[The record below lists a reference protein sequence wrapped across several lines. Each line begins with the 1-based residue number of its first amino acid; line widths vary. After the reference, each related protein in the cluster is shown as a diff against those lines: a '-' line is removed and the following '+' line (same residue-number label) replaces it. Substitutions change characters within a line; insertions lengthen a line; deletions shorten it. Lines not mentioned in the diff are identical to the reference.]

1 MKKTIAVLM
10 ALSSVGMGAELVAG
24 WYDFSET
31 TASGYTLSL
40 TSAASVNDGVLAL
53 THTGNPTNDSVADAT
68 IDLTSAGLT
77 MDKGFTVS
85 ITLSNLSIWGDS
97 SKNPAGIFGLGTG
110 TEGKAYTYLV
120 SYDCS
125 GQGNKYDGGYDG
137 SKAKLDFT
145 AADGAVQTSP
155 RTDTPVTLTVTFLNT
170 DVIYYV
176 DGNQIGT
183 FSLKVG
189 QTVNNSVVGDYTD
202 DVITTLAIG
211 SWAGKTANGHANG
224 NFYNLAI
231 YNGAMSASEVKALI
245 PEPATATLS
254 LLALAGMAMRRRR
267 Y

>member
-1 MKKTIAVLM
+1 MKKTIAALM

-40 TSAASVNDGVLAL
+40 TSAASVNDGVLVL
-53 THTGNPTNDSVADAT
+53 THTGNPADNSVADAT

-97 SKNPAGIFGLGTG
+97 TKNPAGIFGLGIAG
-110 TEGKAYTYLV
+110 NEYTYLV

-125 GQGNKYDGGYDG
+125 GTGNRYAGGYDG
-137 SKAKLDFT
+137 SKTKLDFT

-155 RTDTPVTLTVTFLNT
+155 RTDTPVTLTVTFLDT

-211 SWAGKTANGHANG
+211 SWAGKTASGHANG

-231 YNGAMSASEVKALI
+231 YDGAMSASEVKALI